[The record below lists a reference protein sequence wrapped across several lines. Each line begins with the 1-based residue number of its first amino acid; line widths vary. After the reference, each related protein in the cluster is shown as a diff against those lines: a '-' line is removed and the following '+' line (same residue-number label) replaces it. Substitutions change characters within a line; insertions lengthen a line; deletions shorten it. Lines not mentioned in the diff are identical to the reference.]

1 MARQKVSSKTRNSS
15 APARL
20 PCPAISVIVPMYNV
34 EKYVGECLDSLLAQ
48 TFQDFEVIAIDD
60 CSTDNSILVVES
72 YAGKFNGRLKI
83 TKMKRNTGGGG
94 IPRDK
99 GISISRGEYVF
110 LLDADDTITKTALEE
125 LYSHA
130 KNFNADV
137 VHCERYYMIPDAQ
150 WNNREYRKQIQP
162 YSYKRG
168 DFITAP
174 LLITNDISERITL
187 LSEAKIIWNA
197 GGKFIRR
204 DFINESELKFCN
216 AVHEDLAYTMCTI
229 CSAKNYLVI
238 PNIFYYYRL
247 HEGSIINPQ
256 LDLPQYIHR
265 QISSLK
271 IGVKYLDDFFSDYE
285 IFSQRLDLKNLM
297 LDMFTKEV
305 LGRLYSIYQQ
315 APFPILNELLRREF
329 DGENS
334 ALKLL
339 CFNKMIIQQLQIVQM
354 QNQFNQFAAQAQQRI
369 AQLENELNN
378 RIR

>member
-34 EKYVGECLDSLLAQ
+34 EKYVGECLDSLLEQ

-60 CSTDNSILVVES
+60 CSTDNSIALAES
-72 YAGKFNGRLKI
+72 YVGKFNGRLKV
-83 TKMKRNTGGGG
+83 TKMKKNTGGGG
-94 IPRDK
+94 IPRNK
-99 GISISRGEYVF
+99 GVSISRGEYVF
-110 LLDADDTITKTALEE
+110 FLDADDTITKTALEE
-125 LYSHA
+125 LYTLA

-137 VHCERYYMIPDAQ
+137 VHCERYYMIPDAH
-150 WNNREYRKQIQP
+150 WNNREYRKQVKP

-168 DFITAP
+168 NFITAP

-187 LSEAKIIWNA
+187 LNNVKLIWNA

-204 DFINESELKFCN
+204 DFINDSELKFCN

-229 CSAKNYLVI
+229 CSAKNYVAI
-238 PNIFYYYRL
+238 PNVFYYYRL

-265 QISSLK
+265 QIVSLK
-271 IGVKYLDDFFSDYE
+271 IGVEYLDDFFSDYE
-285 IFSQRLDLKNLM
+285 IFSQRPDLKYIM
-297 LDMFTKEV
+297 FDMFTKEV
-305 LGRLYSIYQQ
+305 LGRMYSIYEKIP
-315 APFPILNELLRREF
+315 APNLDELFRKEF
-329 DGENS
+329 DGENI
-334 ALKLL
+334 ALNTYSL
-339 CFNKMIIQQLQIVQM
+339 NKMIFQELRIAQM

-369 AQLENELNN
+369 AQLENELNI